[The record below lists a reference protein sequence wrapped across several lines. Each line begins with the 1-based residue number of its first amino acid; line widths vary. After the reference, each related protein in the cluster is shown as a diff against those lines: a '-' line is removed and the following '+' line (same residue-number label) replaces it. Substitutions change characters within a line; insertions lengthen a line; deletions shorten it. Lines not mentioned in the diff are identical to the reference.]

1 MTINKSEEIKV
12 IDKWQ
17 KLLNLT
23 AKIHNVPAALIM
35 KVHLTEIE
43 VFLSSNSKNNPYEEG
58 ELAPLCNNLYCEK
71 VMATRDKLL
80 VKNALDD
87 PDWMNNPDTELN
99 MNFYLGVPLIWPN
112 GEIFGTLCVLDSKE
126 NVLAI
131 EHTGLLLKYKHTIE
145 KDLAD
150 IYWREIVTQYKRK
163 DNVTG
168 RKKTIRLYYLK
179 FIILTFLYRFLSRLV
194 YR

>member
-17 KLLNLT
+17 KLLNST

-87 PDWMNNPDTELN
+87 PDWMNN
-99 MNFYLGVPLIWPN
+99 PN